1 MEYLFDWVLPLW
13 LSSWIFIIWQIYVPS
28 IRIIGEA
35 NPDHVIYRWKVA
47 TFLLFSIMAF
57 VTVPLL
63 LWAALIEK
71 YRIAFIYNY
80 VRNLIGDDD
89 ETKD

>member
-13 LSSWIFIIWQIYVPS
+13 ISSWIFIIWQIFVPS
-28 IRIIGEA
+28 IRIIREA
-35 NPDHVIYRWKVA
+35 DPTHIIYRWRVA

-57 VTVPLL
+57 VTLPLL
-63 LWAALIEK
+63 LWADLIEK

-80 VRNLIGDDD
+80 VTQMIGAWD
-89 ETKD
+89 EEN

>member
-13 LSSWIFIIWQIYVPS
+13 ISSWIFIIWQIFVPS
-28 IRIIGEA
+28 IRIIREA
-35 NPDHVIYRWKVA
+35 DPAHIIYRWRVA

-63 LWAALIEK
+63 FWAALIEK

-80 VRNLIGDDD
+80 VTQMIGPHD
-89 ETKD
+89 EEN